1 MSLCYNGPDF
11 VFNVPY
17 ANRKSRMKRNRPNPT
32 TRPPEAASPT
42 EMRQSLA
49 RALTFHASFDH
60 STDADFALGD
70 KRLYSCALSAAE
82 DLAAHQL
89 GFSDPALAIVQG
101 AGRFGAALAFQS
113 PTDQIVLYKAERNVA
128 YADSHFEGTLSF
140 WLNLDP
146 AEIPIQYSDP
156 IQLTDK
162 RYSEDAIWV
171 DFTKNDTPS
180 DFRMGVF
187 GNRAV
192 WDVTDRSGDALE
204 FFWRLLKIEEPPF
217 AKGQWT
223 HVVIT
228 WAGLNTS
235 QGGRARLYLDG
246 DYYGASGLV
255 REPFT
260 WEPSRATIRLGM
272 GQFVGLF
279 DDLALF
285 SRALTP
291 DEINLLHGL
300 KRGAV
305 ELQG

>member
-1 MSLCYNGPDF
+1 
-11 VFNVPY
+11 
-17 ANRKSRMKRNRPNPT
+17 MKRNRTTPT
-32 TRPPEAASPT
+32 AEIGTSPA
-42 EMRQSLA
+42 EIRQSLA

-70 KRLYSCALSAAE
+70 KRLYSCATSQAE

-89 GFSDPALAIVQG
+89 GISDPALAIVQG
-101 AGRFGAALAFQS
+101 EGRFGAALAFQS
-113 PTDQIVLYKAERNVA
+113 PTDQIALYKAEHNVA
-128 YADSHFEGTLSF
+128 YTDRSFQGTLSF

-146 AEIPIQYSDP
+146 AEIPGQYSDP
-156 IQLTDK
+156 VQLTDK

-187 GNRAV
+187 GNRSV

-246 DYYGASGLV
+246 DYYGASGII

-260 WEPSRATIRLGM
+260 WDPSRATIRLGM
-272 GQFVGLF
+272 GQFVGLL

-285 SRALTP
+285 SRALAP
-291 DEINLLHGL
+291 DEISLLHGL
-300 KRGAV
+300 KRGVV